1 MSPAAHSQAVAAG
14 HLGHDRPPMLDY
26 WLLGVALVAIGLG
39 LVMVASASLNIA
51 DRLYSNPFH
60 FLVRHLIA
68 LGLGLTAALMLA
80 GIPVTWW
87 ERSGTALYFLG
98 LALLV
103 LVLAVGREVNG
114 SVRWIPVGSFSL
126 QASEFMKI
134 FVVVYIA
141 GYLVRR
147 QDEVLSTVRGF
158 IKPMILLLLAC
169 GLLLLE
175 PDFGTAAVLLATA
188 LGMLFLG
195 GVPLWQFAL
204 VLGMATVSLTALVL
218 YSPYRLERIKVFLDP
233 WADPFNSGFQLTQ
246 ALIAFGR
253 GDWLGVGLGAGIQ
266 KQFYLPEAHTD
277 FLLAVIGEELGLVGT
292 LTVIGLFAFLVW
304 RAFQIGV
311 EAERQGRCFAAFVAY
326 GLGLGLGMQALINIA
341 VNTGMLPTK
350 GLTLP
355 MMSYGG
361 NSLIVGCMVVAMLL
375 RIDYESRRAAPDIA
389 REKVKWARA

>member
-1 MSPAAHSQAVAAG
+1 MSAVAYVQAQAAG
-14 HLGHDRPPMLDY
+14 QAGRERLPRLDF
-26 WLLGVALVAIGLG
+26 WLLGAAAVIVALG
-39 LVMVASASLNIA
+39 LVMVTSASLSIA
-51 DRLYSNPFH
+51 DRVYSDPLH
-60 FLVRHLIA
+60 FLVRDLIA
-68 LGLGLTAALMLA
+68 LALGVTAALALG
-80 GIPVTWW
+80 GIPVAWW
-87 ERSGTALYFLG
+87 ERSGAVLYVLG

-114 SVRWIPVGSFSL
+114 SVRWIPLGPFHL

-134 FVVVYIA
+134 FVVVYMA
-141 GYLVRR
+141 AYVVRR
-147 QDEVLSTVRGF
+147 QDEIVGTVRGF
-158 IKPMILLLLAC
+158 VKPMALLMLAC

-204 VLGMATVSLTALVL
+204 LLGTVATSLSALVL
-218 YSPYRLERIKVFLDP
+218 YSPYRLDRITAFLDP
-233 WADPFNSGFQLTQ
+233 WADPFKGGFQLTQ

-253 GDWLGVGLGAGIQ
+253 GDWFGVGLGAGIQ

-277 FLLAVIGEELGLVGT
+277 FLLAVIGEELGLMGT
-292 LTVIGLFAFLVW
+292 LSVIALFAFLVW

-311 EAERQGRCFAAFVAY
+311 EAERQGRGFAAYVAY
-326 GLGLGLGMQALINIA
+326 GLGLGLGMQAAINIA
-341 VNTGMLPTK
+341 VNTGLLPTK

-361 NSLIVGCMVVAMLL
+361 NSLIVGCMMIAMLL
-375 RIDYESRRAAPDIA
+375 RIDYESRRAASDIA
-389 REKVKWARA
+389 SEQVRWARV

>member
-1 MSPAAHSQAVAAG
+1 M
-14 HLGHDRPPMLDY
+14 PP
-26 WLLGVALVAIGLG
+26 
-39 LVMVASASLNIA
+39 
-51 DRLYSNPFH
+51 
-60 FLVRHLIA
+60 
-68 LGLGLTAALMLA
+68 
-80 GIPVTWW
+80 
-87 ERSGTALYFLG
+87 
-98 LALLV
+98 
-103 LVLAVGREVNG
+103 
-114 SVRWIPVGSFSL
+114 
-126 QASEFMKI
+126 
-134 FVVVYIA
+134 
-141 GYLVRR
+141 
-147 QDEVLSTVRGF
+147 
-158 IKPMILLLLAC
+158 LAC

-175 PDFGTAAVLLATA
+175 PDFGTAAVLLAPA

-292 LTVIGLFAFLVW
+292 LAVIGLFAFLVW